1 MVEESTREQAIA
13 AAEADPRVRQLLS
26 GVESPHVTA
35 EFSMRWN
42 VWLVRFFVNDRPL
55 GFVSV
60 NQQAKVLEIGGP
72 NEQ

>member
-1 MVEESTREQAIA
+1 
-13 AAEADPRVRQLLS
+13 
-26 GVESPHVTA
+26 
-35 EFSMRWN
+35 MRWN